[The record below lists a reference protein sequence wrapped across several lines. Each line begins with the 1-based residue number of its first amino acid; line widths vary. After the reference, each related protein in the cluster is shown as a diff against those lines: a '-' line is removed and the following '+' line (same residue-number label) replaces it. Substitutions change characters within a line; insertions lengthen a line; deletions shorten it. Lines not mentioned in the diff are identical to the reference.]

1 MASELEVVMENE
13 WLFMWLVAPIFSP
26 AAMAIEAYSLLWY
39 VQDMRPA
46 ERRPSGLI
54 AIQSRPR

>member
-1 MASELEVVMENE
+1 MENE

-39 VQDMRPA
+39 EQDMRPA
-46 ERRPSGLI
+46 ERRPSVLI

>member
-1 MASELEVVMENE
+1 MENE

-39 VQDMRPA
+39 VRDMRPT
-46 ERRPSGLI
+46 ERRPNDSI
-54 AIQSRPR
+54 AIQSRTR

>member
-1 MASELEVVMENE
+1 MENE

-39 VQDMRPA
+39 VQDMRPRSDGRA
-46 ERRPSGLI
+46 VSSPSNRGR
-54 AIQSRPR
+54 ADRPRW

>member
-1 MASELEVVMENE
+1 MENE
-13 WLFMWLVAPIFSP
+13 WLFIWLVAPLFSP

-46 ERRPSGLI
+46 ERRPNGSI
-54 AIQSRPR
+54 AIQSPAR